1 MSKPKNDPP
10 CEAVML
16 LMQRME
22 SHPGEFNLNGGKWC
36 DLFNHIKERA
46 VDKNKN
52 RLIILSDYECD
63 MLWGKFVK
71 AGQKQLHSYVMRR
84 ILEVNEEKEHE

>member
-1 MSKPKNDPP
+1 MKEPREAP

-16 LMQRME
+16 LIKRME
-22 SHPGEFNLNGGKWC
+22 SHPTEFNLQSGKWYE
-36 DLFNHIKERA
+36 LLHEIKERA

-52 RLIILSDYECD
+52 RLIILSDMECD

-71 AGQKQLHSYVMRR
+71 AGQQTLLQYVTKK
-84 ILEVNEEKEHE
+84 ILGGADNE